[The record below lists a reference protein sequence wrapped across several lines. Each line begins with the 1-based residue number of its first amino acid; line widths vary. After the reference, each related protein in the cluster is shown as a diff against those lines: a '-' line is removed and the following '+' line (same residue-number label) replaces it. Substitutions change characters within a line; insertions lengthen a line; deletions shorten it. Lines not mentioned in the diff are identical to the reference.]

1 VAHAAI
7 AVVSE
12 LRNFFAL
19 TSVAR
24 CATLNHMSTPNLQAL
39 LAEKGL
45 RLIDLSRM
53 LGVNKATV
61 TRWSQGA
68 VPAENVLTVER
79 ATGIPREKIRP
90 DIYPPEDV
98 LPFRADGQSESPA
111 GPALPQTHEA
121 QTSEEVSAP

>member
-1 VAHAAI
+1 
-7 AVVSE
+7 
-12 LRNFFAL
+12 
-19 TSVAR
+19 
-24 CATLNHMSTPNLQAL
+24 MSKLNLQAL

-61 TRWSQGA
+61 TRWSQGD
-68 VPAENVLTVER
+68 VPAETVLTVER

-98 LPFRADGQSESPA
+98 LPFRASGQSECAPSAAPSQA
-111 GPALPQTHEA
+111 HEA
-121 QTSEEVSAP
+121 QTYEEVSAAQ

>member
-1 VAHAAI
+1 
-7 AVVSE
+7 
-12 LRNFFAL
+12 
-19 TSVAR
+19 
-24 CATLNHMSTPNLQAL
+24 MSNPTLQAL

-45 RLIDLSRM
+45 RLIDLART

-61 TRWSQGA
+61 TRWSQGD

-98 LPFRADGQSESPA
+98 LPFRHESAASAARA
-111 GPALPQTHEA
+111 GANEA
-121 QTSEEVSAP
+121 PTSETMKGAA

>member
-1 VAHAAI
+1 
-7 AVVSE
+7 
-12 LRNFFAL
+12 
-19 TSVAR
+19 
-24 CATLNHMSTPNLQAL
+24 MSSQNLQAL

-45 RLIDLSRM
+45 RLIDLSRT

-61 TRWSQGA
+61 TRWSQGG

-98 LPFRADGQSESPA
+98 LPFRASCQSESAPSA
-111 GPALPQTHEA
+111 SRPQADRE
-121 QTSEEVSAP
+121 TSEEVTAP

>member
-1 VAHAAI
+1 
-7 AVVSE
+7 
-12 LRNFFAL
+12 
-19 TSVAR
+19 
-24 CATLNHMSTPNLQAL
+24 MSDPNLQAL

-45 RLIDLSRM
+45 RLIDLART

-61 TRWSQGA
+61 TRWSQGD

-98 LPFRADGQSESPA
+98 LPFRSESA
-111 GPALPQTHEA
+111 ASATRAQANEA
-121 QTSEEVSAP
+121 QETENLKGAA

>member
-1 VAHAAI
+1 MAQPSR

-12 LRNFFAL
+12 LRNFSWL
-19 TSVAR
+19 TVVAS
-24 CATLNHMSTPNLQAL
+24 CATLNRMSNPNLQAL

-45 RLIDLSRM
+45 RLIDLART

-61 TRWSQGA
+61 TRWSQGD

-98 LPFRADGQSESPA
+98 LPFRHESPPSSA
-111 GPALPQTHEA
+111 RPQTHEA
-121 QTSEEVSAP
+121 QTSEDMKGAA